1 MDFESASPAIV
12 KSIKQRE
19 LLNFWL
25 RLYARHERVP
35 AFDDYRPERL
45 ADESEDLVYIVVEG
59 SADTPRFFIE
69 SDGDRMTIAFGA
81 TGKGRDLEEYM
92 GQKLAPVVMPIY
104 RECIRRQLPVF
115 TISQINDLYG
125 RKVDYERLLMP
136 FSDGDGVNRV
146 IASLKT
152 ICDDGGFEIR
162 NLMRANAV
170 PPSYKLRS
178 VIDRDLF
185 HKVPGRIA
193 PGDTIEFV

>member
-25 RLYARHERVP
+25 RLYARHERLP

-45 ADESEDLVYIVVEG
+45 ADEREDMVYIVVDG
-59 SADTPRFFIE
+59 TADAPRFFIE
-69 SDGDRMTIAFGA
+69 SDGDRMSIAFGTA
-81 TGKGRDLEEYM
+81 GKGRDLEEYM
-92 GQKLAPVVMPIY
+92 GVKLAPVVMPVY
-104 RECIRRQLPVF
+104 RECVRRRLPMF

-136 FSDGDGVNRV
+136 FSDGAEVTRI

-152 ICDDGGFEIR
+152 ISDDGGFEIR
-162 NLMRANAV
+162 NLMRANDV
-170 PPSYKLRS
+170 PPSYKLRT

-185 HKVPGRIA
+185 HKLPGRIA

>member
-25 RLYARHERVP
+25 RLYARHERLP

-45 ADESEDLVYIVVEG
+45 ADEREDMVYIVVDG
-59 SADTPRFFIE
+59 TADAPRFFIE
-69 SDGDRMTIAFGA
+69 SDGDRMSIAFGTA
-81 TGKGRDLEEYM
+81 GKGRDLEEYM
-92 GQKLAPVVMPIY
+92 GVKLAPVVMPVY
-104 RECIRRQLPVF
+104 RECVRRRLPVF

-125 RKVDYERLLMP
+125 RKVDYELLLMP
-136 FSDGDGVNRV
+136 FSDGAEVTRI

-152 ICDDGGFEIR
+152 ISDDGGFEIR
-162 NLMRANAV
+162 NLMRANDV
-170 PPSYKLRS
+170 PPSYKLRT

-185 HKVPGRIA
+185 HKLPGRIA

>member
-25 RLYARHERVP
+25 RLYARHERLP

-45 ADESEDLVYIVVEG
+45 ADKREDMVYIVVDG
-59 SADTPRFFIE
+59 TADAPRFFIE
-69 SDGDRMTIAFGA
+69 SDGDRMSIAFGTA
-81 TGKGRDLEEYM
+81 GKGRDLEEYM
-92 GQKLAPVVMPIY
+92 GVKLAPVVMPVY
-104 RECIRRQLPVF
+104 RECVRRRLPVF

-136 FSDGDGVNRV
+136 FSDGAEVTRI

-152 ICDDGGFEIR
+152 ISDDGGFEIR
-162 NLMRANAV
+162 NLMRANDV
-170 PPSYKLRS
+170 PPSYKLRT

-185 HKVPGRIA
+185 HKLPGRIA
-193 PGDTIEFV
+193 PGDTIEVV

>member
-19 LLNFWL
+19 LLNYWL
-25 RLYARHERVP
+25 RLYARHERLP

-45 ADESEDLVYIVVEG
+45 ADESEDLVYIVVDG
-59 SADTPRFFIE
+59 MSDTPRFFIE
-69 SDGDRMTIAFGA
+69 SDGDRMSIAFGTA
-81 TGKGRDLEEYM
+81 GKGRDLEEYM
-92 GQKLAPVVMPIY
+92 GAKLAPIVMPIY
-104 RECIRRQLPVF
+104 RECVQRRLPIF
-115 TISQINDLYG
+115 TISQIHDLYG

-136 FSDGDGVNRV
+136 FSDSDGVTRI

-152 ICDDGGFEIR
+152 ISDDGGFEIR
-162 NLMRANAV
+162 NLMRANDV

-185 HKVPGRIA
+185 HKLPGRIA

>member
-25 RLYARHERVP
+25 RLYARHERLP

-45 ADESEDLVYIVVEG
+45 ADEREDMVYIVVDG
-59 SADTPRFFIE
+59 TADAPRFFIE
-69 SDGDRMTIAFGA
+69 SDGDRMSIAFGTA
-81 TGKGRDLEEYM
+81 GKGRDLEEYM
-92 GQKLAPVVMPIY
+92 GVKLAPVVMPVY
-104 RECIRRQLPVF
+104 RECVRRRLPVF

-136 FSDGDGVNRV
+136 FSDGAEVTRI

-152 ICDDGGFEIR
+152 ISDDGGFEIR
-162 NLMRANAV
+162 NLMRANDV
-170 PPSYKLRS
+170 PPSYKLRT

-185 HKVPGRIA
+185 HKLPGRIA

>member
-25 RLYARHERVP
+25 RLYARHERLP

-45 ADESEDLVYIVVEG
+45 ADEREDMVYIVVDG
-59 SADTPRFFIE
+59 TADAPRFFIE
-69 SDGDRMTIAFGA
+69 SDGDRMSIAFGTA
-81 TGKGRDLEEYM
+81 GKGRDLEEYM
-92 GQKLAPVVMPIY
+92 GVKLAPVVMPVY
-104 RECIRRQLPVF
+104 RECVRRRLPVF

-136 FSDGDGVNRV
+136 FSDGAEVTRI

-152 ICDDGGFEIR
+152 ISDDGGFEIR

-170 PPSYKLRS
+170 PPSYKLRT

-185 HKVPGRIA
+185 HKLPGRIA